1 MKSED
6 KLSELQE
13 KQKQLD
19 ELKAIQKQLEEEKQ
33 KSKLAMIAQ
42 QTRNDE

>member
-1 MKSED
+1 MNQMKSED

-19 ELKAIQKQLEEEKQ
+19 QLKAVQKQLEEEK
-33 KSKLAMIAQ
+33 
-42 QTRNDE
+42 